1 MSVNSAPGRRQE
13 RPERVKKGRRG
24 APVPWLIAVA
34 LILAAFAGFLYY
46 LLQPVTFTYRGM
58 TMEAVPGVAVNR
70 YDPDGFYTDEKGRVQ
85 YTSKG
90 ASARAGIDVSYSQGD
105 IDWAAVAAD
114 GVDFAI
120 IRLGYRG
127 YTQGALNTDTCYEA
141 NFQGARDAGL
151 DVGVYFFSQALTPE
165 EAQEEAQFVLDTLN
179 GSPLEYPVVFD
190 WEFITHDSEARTH
203 GMDGETLTQCAA
215 AFCQVI
221 EEGGYT
227 PAVYFNRDMGYLYYD
242 LSQLDQYPFWL
253 ADYDSVPD
261 FYYRFQLWQY
271 THTGTVA
278 GIEGNVDLNLDFGP
292 VYDPS

>member
-34 LILAAFAGFLYY
+34 LVLAAFAGFLYY

-127 YTQGALNTDTCYEA
+127 YTQGAIQTDSCFYQ
-141 NFQGARDAGL
+141 NIQGALDAGL
-151 DVGVYFFSQALTPE
+151 DVGVYFFSQAITPE
-165 EAQEEAQFVLDTLN
+165 EARQEADYVLSL
-179 GSPLEYPVVFD
+179 LESYPITCPVVYD
-190 WEFITHDSEARTH
+190 WEPITFAEGART
-203 GMDGETLTQCAA
+203 DQLENEVLTQCAA
-215 AFCQVI
+215 AFCQQI
-221 EEGGYT
+221 AQAGYT
-227 PAVYFNRDMGYLYYD
+227 PAVYFNQEMGYFSFD
-242 LSQLDQYPFWL
+242 LKELSPFQFWL
-253 ADYDSVPD
+253 AEYDSCPS
-261 FYYRFQLWQY
+261 FYYGFTMWQY
-271 THTGTVA
+271 THEGRVD
-278 GIEGNVDLNLDFGP
+278 GIQTPVDWNLDFSGLKR
-292 VYDPS
+292 